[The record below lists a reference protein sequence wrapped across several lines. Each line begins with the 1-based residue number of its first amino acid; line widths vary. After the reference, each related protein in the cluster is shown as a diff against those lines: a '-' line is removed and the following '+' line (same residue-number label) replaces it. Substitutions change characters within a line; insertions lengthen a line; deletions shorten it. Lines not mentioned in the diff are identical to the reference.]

1 MVRSV
6 ISLSQAFVPN
16 VLKWPQIQIQIQFND
31 FFILWRF
38 DDWKKNKQ
46 SKLLE
51 NAFWSALVDCFETL
65 FYSVY
70 ETYESLVKHLT
81 KMYWPSSYKQQ
92 FPLNQLMSTILRLLQ
107 AGMWRIREL
116 ALKVKIKMLETLFT
130 LIIISCYRW
139 WEQSDFNH
147 CYGLDQR
154 DMCDW
159 DDIHAVVKEQTNKI
173 WLPSANTNK
182 TWLIPEGTSFIWS

>member
-6 ISLSQAFVPN
+6 ISLSQSFVPN

-31 FFILWRF
+31 FFLLWRF

-70 ETYESLVKHLT
+70 ETYESLAKHLT
-81 KMYWPSSYKQQ
+81 PSSYKQQ
-92 FPLNQLMSTILRLLQ
+92 FPLNQFMSPILGLLQ

-139 WEQSDFNH
+139 CEQSDFNH

-159 DDIHAVVKEQTNKI
+159 DDIHAVVKEKTNQI